1 MKNNLHELATA
12 VGFEIV
18 NVDDGFINYE
28 FNEKL
33 SNIESVS
40 YIIQISD
47 TMSKEKYLLTFE
59 AIIGVLP
66 KKFRKRV
73 YKLIKH
79 SDVCEDDKSN
89 ELLLFAINEY
99 RKNCDYNKLKEYGA
113 LLNVD
118 IEKLGYNFTYNLS
131 KKDKKSIMAKIE
143 QKLPMEVAPVIG
155 NIKKIEYKIGYI
167 KNLNK
172 KDNK

>member
-1 MKNNLHELATA
+1 MKNKLHELATA

-40 YIIQISD
+40 YIIQIAD
-47 TMSKEKYLLTFE
+47 VMQKDKYLLTFQ
-59 AIIGVLP
+59 AIIDVLP
-66 KKFRKRV
+66 KKFRKRI

-79 SDVCEDDKSN
+79 SDIYEDNKSN
-89 ELLLFAINEY
+89 ELILFAINEY

-118 IEKLGYNFTYNLS
+118 IEKIGYNFTYNLS
-131 KKDKKSIMAKIE
+131 KKDKKIIIANIE
-143 QKLPMEVAPVIG
+143 QKLPMELAPVIG

-167 KNLNK
+167 KNLNN
-172 KDNK
+172 KDGA

>member
-28 FNEKL
+28 FNEKI

-40 YIIQISD
+40 YIIQIAD
-47 TMSKEKYLLTFE
+47 VMPKEKYILAFE
-59 AIIGVLP
+59 AIVDVLP

-73 YKLIKH
+73 YKLVKH
-79 SDVCEDDKSN
+79 SDVFDDEKCN
-89 ELLLFAINEY
+89 ELVLFAVNEY
-99 RKNCDYNKLKEYGA
+99 KANCDYNKLKEYGA
-113 LLNVD
+113 LLHVD
-118 IEKLGYNFTYNLS
+118 IEKLGYNFTYNLA
-131 KKDKKSIMAKIE
+131 KKDKKAIIAKIE
-143 QKLPMEVAPVIG
+143 QKLPMELAPVVGKIR
-155 NIKKIEYKIGYI
+155 KIEYKIGYI

-172 KDNK
+172 DIN